1 MAEKIIDYLVDEPSD
16 NDLLGITNYI
26 EGMATFIKE
35 CETPLTI
42 SIQGDWGSGKTTF
55 IKQIEK
61 SKVLG
66 GTVKWVEI
74 KTWELSFIE
83 NKSIFP
89 YIVMEQIIDKIEGKD
104 EGGNEIF
111 NILGKFLPY
120 SIGAVT
126 GIDAAKFLED
136 IKDNSASTLYK
147 KVDEIRDK
155 FEKAVNNAITD
166 DIKKVIIFI
175 DDLDRLEPIVAL
187 DLLEKLKNF
196 FTCKNC
202 VYLLAIDE
210 SVVKQG
216 VLEKY
221 KNTIDIEGDYKQDQ
235 FFEKIIQVPFN
246 LPIASYDINKLIKN
260 QKYTDIIETML
271 PSKNPRNIK
280 RLLNLHRLYCQILG
294 KEVTNDNSK
303 EALLALL
310 ALQINNK
317 KEYEKTI
324 VALSEYNTDD
334 PASLDNIPNELIKL
348 IDANIDSYVNLSNQ
362 LMKSITT
369 DPNTIT
375 NDTKTLFNILEE
387 GRTTEYKQ
395 YTISNLDKSGREYD
409 KSRFVRNNNNFN
421 MMTVKTEDAKTCLL
435 YYFDKTKETYNST
448 MNKELSQL
456 NNLSLKAK
464 ILAWPGDKAYIKYTI
479 ETDYNDK
486 ALLKKLVDI
495 HLLGENGTLCQDMAT
510 YAHLCQQKAS
520 N

>member
-61 SKVLG
+61 NKVLKDS
-66 GTVKWVEI
+66 VRWVEI

-89 YIVMEQIIDKIEGKD
+89 YIVMEQIIDKMNISSGVTSSIQSIKD
-104 EGGNEIF
+104 
-111 NILGKFLPY
+111 ILGKFLPY

-136 IKDNSASTLYK
+136 IKDNSASTLYN
-147 KVDEIRDK
+147 KVDEIRNE
-155 FEKAVNNAITD
+155 FEKAVNSALTG

-310 ALQINNK
+310 ALQIKNK

-324 VALSEYNTDD
+324 VALSEYNIDD
-334 PASLDNIPNELIKL
+334 PASLDSIPNELIKL
-348 IDANIDSYVNLSNQ
+348 IDANIESYVNLSNQ

-375 NDTKTLFNILEE
+375 NDTKTLFNILEA
-387 GRTTEYKQ
+387 GRATEYKQ
-395 YTISNLDKSGREYD
+395 YTISNIDKSGKREYD
-409 KSRFVRNNNNFN
+409 KSRFVRGNNQFN
-421 MMTVKTEDAKTCLL
+421 IMTVKTDGGKTYVL
-435 YYFDKTKETYNST
+435 YYFDKGKDNYNEI
-448 MNKELSQL
+448 MEKELSQL
-456 NNLSLKAK
+456 HNVSLKGK
-464 ILAWPGDKAYIKYTI
+464 IEAWSGDKAYIKYTI

-486 ALLKKLVDI
+486 ALLKELVDI
-495 HLLGENGTLCQDMAT
+495 HLLDNTD
-510 YAHLCQQKAS
+510 